1 MIKLHLYVL
10 LIVSFTCCQLLVEGD
25 LGSLEPS
32 AKRIPPS
39 LGVGEGRTEGF
50 NAVPTPPSPTVPI
63 IKPGISEIHWI
74 IKNIFKKYANKIQII
89 SKTPNPQPLPERRP
103 IISDVFCQFCQSLL
117 TLKIPLLSAIPNPQ
131 QTTFSSRS
139 KLFIVDDYN
148 WELIGRFYRCEHVA
162 CADSYGLAPVFF
174 TDVQILT
181 STNENSQ
188 CSFQKTTLS
197 DKPIFTTKPPK
208 KLDTKTDCQHCKAP
222 LDAIFKHGNLP
233 NLTNR
238 SQNNFS
244 NIFLSNSN
252 IEDLTNHYIKDN
264 FFFTKKEDCKL
275 IIGGLAMTCA
285 NTGNKTK
292 GGHIQYKAFH
302 AFRKNFTDCIFK
314 SLVKKKCPSIIFA
327 SELGLKKEGDKW
339 TYTIK
344 DSIDP
349 SSPLAQVSS
358 PCFSTKY
365 PSSGID
371 LLPPQDNTHSLFQN
385 FTKIDDSEH
394 PFSLS
399 TTQTDLYQYLAYYE
413 INSTHLP
420 FPHPLPYNDP
430 YNTWPSLTSGGFT
443 HSFNQASSPYFS
455 TECPNLGI
463 DLFQDFT
470 EKNDSTY
477 PFSLS
482 TTQMNLDL
490 FYSLD
495 QYLVSD
501 EINSTHLPFLHSSC
515 YNDPYNTWPS
525 LTSGESTHSFNQA
538 SLPYVS
544 TEYPNPEIGHSDDV
558 LSFGFTASEIE
569 YLSFITL

>member
-10 LIVSFTCCQLLVEGD
+10 LIVSFTCCQLLVGGD
-25 LGSLEPS
+25 SDNLEPL
-32 AKRIPPS
+32 AKRSLPS

-50 NAVPTPPSPTVPI
+50 NTVPTPPSPTVPI
-63 IKPGISEIHWI
+63 IKPGISEIHWS

-89 SKTPNPQPLPERRP
+89 SKTPNPNPQPLPERRP

-131 QTTFSSRS
+131 KTKYSRYHR
-139 KLFIVDDYN
+139 LFIVDDDN

-197 DKPIFTTKPPK
+197 DQYIFTK
-208 KLDTKTDCQHCKAP
+208 KSPEQQDSKTDCQHCSGS
-222 LDAIFKHGNLP
+222 LYAIF
-233 NLTNR
+233 
-238 SQNNFS
+238 NNGDLY
-244 NIFLSNSN
+244 NPNSN
-252 IEDLTNHYIKDN
+252 EKKLNKHFVKGTP
-264 FFFTKKEDCKL
+264 FFTKKEGCKL
-275 IIGGLAMTCA
+275 IIGGFTMICEDAD
-285 NTGNKTK
+285 NKTK
-292 GGHIQYKAFH
+292 RDYAQTKIFR
-302 AFRKNFTDCIFK
+302 AFRENFADGIFK
-314 SLVKKKCPSIIFA
+314 SLVKEKSPSIIFA

-399 TTQTDLYQYLAYYE
+399 TTQTDLDQYLAYYK

>member
-1 MIKLHLYVL
+1 MMKLHLYVL
-10 LIVSFTCCQLLVEGD
+10 LIVSFTCCQLLVGGD
-25 LGSLEPS
+25 LDRLNLEPS
-32 AKRIPPS
+32 AKRSPPS

-50 NAVPTPPSPTVPI
+50 NTVPTPPSPTVPI
-63 IKPGISEIHWI
+63 IKFEDSEIHLSI
-74 IKNIFKKYANKIQII
+74 RDLLEEYANKIQII
-89 SKTPNPQPLPERRP
+89 SKNPNPQPKSTS
-103 IISDVFCQFCQSLL
+103 ISDIFCQLCQSVL
-117 TLKIPLLSAIPNPQ
+117 TLYLPTLYIIPNPNPQ
-131 QTTFSSRS
+131 QTKYS
-139 KLFIVDDYN
+139 KKDNLYIIDDDT

-162 CADSYGLAPVFF
+162 CADSHGLAPVFF

-197 DKPIFTTKPPK
+197 DQLIFTKNSAEQP
-208 KLDTKTDCQHCKAP
+208 DSKTDCQHCKAP

-233 NLTNR
+233 NSTNR
-238 SQNNFS
+238 SQNNFRNRHLNHS
-244 NIFLSNSN
+244 K
-252 IEDLTNHYIKDN
+252 IENPTNHYIKDK

-275 IIGGLAMTCA
+275 IIGGFTMSCRKARSS
-285 NTGNKTK
+285 TGDKV
-292 GGHIQYKAFH
+292 FR
-302 AFRKNFTDCIFK
+302 AFREAFADGIFK
-314 SLVKKKCPSIIFA
+314 YLVKKKCPSIIFA

-344 DSIDP
+344 DNIDP

-358 PCFSTKY
+358 PCFSTEY
-365 PSSGID
+365 PSSRID

-399 TTQTDLYQYLAYYE
+399 TTQTDLDQYLAYYE

-420 FPHPLPYNDP
+420 FPHPLPYNDS

-490 FYSLD
+490 FYSLY